1 MTYRLSVCNH
11 FRLEELTEQG
21 FDFVKVT
28 TGIQKNMTSDI
39 WKAVKETLLLPTFSL
54 FWPKQYGEVTFPTHC
69 SGLWVTQRTKMPILE
84 YWHNIFSSLL
94 SGLPQ
99 ENTHFKVFRLFNL
112 KLYVNLSSLRKIP
125 CL

>member
-39 WKAVKETLLLPTFSL
+39 
-54 FWPKQYGEVTFPTHC
+54 
-69 SGLWVTQRTKMPILE
+69 
-84 YWHNIFSSLL
+84 
-94 SGLPQ
+94 
-99 ENTHFKVFRLFNL
+99 
-112 KLYVNLSSLRKIP
+112 
-125 CL
+125 